1 MTDTTLR
8 HVQALLEEIRND
20 EMPKHILRR
29 ALEAVLSAMMEDE
42 VTDETGAGYQE
53 RSELRVVRRNGYRDR
68 TLHTALGTSV
78 LQIPK
83 LRQGSYMPSFLKAH
97 QRSDDALVMAVAEC
111 YQQGVSTRNVES
123 IAQAL
128 GVESLKKSTVSR
140 MAEALDPQVEAF
152 RRRTLPACPYVYVD
166 ARYEHVRED
175 HRVQKM
181 AVMIAIGVRE
191 DGVREVLGYRVA
203 RVENEA
209 FWSDFLLDLSKRGL
223 SGVRLVVSDAHEGL
237 KKAIGN
243 AFPSAIWQRCK
254 VHFLRN
260 LSGRIPRKKRPALV
274 SLAKTIFEMDTAE
287 EARKQRE
294 LVADFYRQAGM
305 HEGADFLDDCED
317 VLRYMDTPPA
327 HWTKLHSTN
336 VLERLNREIKRRT
349 RVVSIFPNRKALDR
363 LAGALLLEEH
373 EEWMVGR
380 RYISERSMNS
390 LKTNADQL
398 EEMVP
403 GGGMLLA
410 AARRPGARGHLGGKA
425 PEAAQAAE

>member
-1 MTDTTLR
+1 
-8 HVQALLEEIRND
+8 
-20 EMPKHILRR
+20 
-29 ALEAVLSAMMEDE
+29 
-42 VTDETGAGYQE
+42 
-53 RSELRVVRRNGYRDR
+53 
-68 TLHTALGTSV
+68 
-78 LQIPK
+78 
-83 LRQGSYMPSFLKAH
+83 
-97 QRSDDALVMAVAEC
+97 
-111 YQQGVSTRNVES
+111 VES

-128 GVESLKKSTVSR
+128 GIESLKKSTVSR
-140 MAEALDPQVEAF
+140 MAEALEPQVEAF
-152 RRRTLPACPYVYVD
+152 RLRRLPACPYVYVD

-209 FWSDFLLDLSKRGL
+209 FWSDFLLDLRKRGL

-274 SLAKTIFEMDTAE
+274 SLAKTIFEQDDAE
-287 EARKQRE
+287 EARRQRE
-294 LVADFYRQAGM
+294 LVVDFYRQAGM
-305 HEGADFLDDCED
+305 HEGADFLADSED

-363 LAGALLLEEH
+363 LVGAMLLEEH

-380 RYISERSMNS
+380 RYISERSMNL
-390 LKTNADQL
+390 LKTDADQL

-403 GGGMLLA
+403 GGGLLLA
-410 AARRPGARGHLGGKA
+410 AARRPGAPGHLGGEA
-425 PEAAQAAE
+425 PVATQAAE

>member
-8 HVQALLEEIRND
+8 HVQALLEEIRSD
-20 EMPKHILRR
+20 EMPKNILRR
-29 ALEAVLSAMMEDE
+29 ALEAVLGALMEDE
-42 VTDETGAGYQE
+42 VTGETGAGYKE

-111 YQQGVSTRNVES
+111 YHQGVSTRKVEA

-140 MAEALDPQVEAF
+140 MAEALEPQVEAF
-152 RRRTLPACPYVYVD
+152 RQRKLPSCPYVYVD

-181 AVMIAIGVRE
+181 AVMVAIGVRE
-191 DGVREVLGYRVA
+191 DGAREVLGYRVA

-209 FWSDFLLDLSKRGL
+209 FWADFLLDLVKRGL
-223 SGVRLVVSDAHEGL
+223 SGIRLVISDAHEGL
-237 KKAIGN
+237 KKAIGK

-274 SLAKTIFEMDTAE
+274 SLAKTIFEQDTAE
-287 EARKQRE
+287 EARQQRE

-305 HEGADFLDDCED
+305 HEAADFLDDSED

-349 RVVSIFPNRKALDR
+349 RVVSIFPNWKALDR
-363 LAGALLLEEH
+363 LVGALLLEEH
-373 EEWMVGR
+373 EEWIVGR
-380 RYISERSMNS
+380 RYISERSMNL

-398 EEMVP
+398 EDMVP

-410 AARRPGARGHLGGKA
+410 AARHPGARGPLGGQA
-425 PEAAQAAE
+425 PVVTQAAE